1 MISSE
6 EDSISGTEEEDGSE
20 RVSGNPYPQ
29 QSRSNLNS
37 LQSFKHLD
45 IKKSKSQTSSKKRS
59 SMEAENG
66 EKDEDLFV
74 NDADNSFSEDEDQD
88 SVQNNKTIVETCSI
102 TDDDLAEIN
111 PVKA

>member
-1 MISSE
+1 MA
-6 EDSISGTEEEDGSE
+6 
-20 RVSGNPYPQ
+20 
-29 QSRSNLNS
+29 
-37 LQSFKHLD
+37 
-45 IKKSKSQTSSKKRS
+45 
-59 SMEAENG
+59 AENG

-74 NDADNSFSEDEDQD
+74 NDADNSFSEDEDKD